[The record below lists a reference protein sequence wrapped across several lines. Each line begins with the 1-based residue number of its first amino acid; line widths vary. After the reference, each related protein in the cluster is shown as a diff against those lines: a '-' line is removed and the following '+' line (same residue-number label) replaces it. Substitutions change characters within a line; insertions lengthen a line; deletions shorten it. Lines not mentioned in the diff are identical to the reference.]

1 MAKSKEE
8 YSVFKPWRSSG
19 WLADKLVGEGEGYE
33 KKMEPAD
40 TELTQLSEGNVPI
53 SEAEYNTRIMRKKV
67 AAEKDRILNGF
78 WDTIQGG
85 SQNVWDLVRYQGDVP
100 DEVLKERAI
109 EANEK
114 LEALDAEKN
123 QEELAQAILAN
134 RRPIEDVRAEMTQ
147 MISAYENRTM
157 NDPEGIKHQDFMKAL
172 NDYLDHEKY
181 TWRELQGGIDVD
193 ADLMPDPFGF
203 GTSSPD
209 PFPEGR
215 IAGEIAG
222 TIGGYATGLGTYGA
236 IARKFGGG
244 YKK

>member
-85 SQNVWDLVRYQGDVP
+85 SQNVWDLVR
-100 DEVLKERAI
+100 
-109 EANEK
+109 
-114 LEALDAEKN
+114 
-123 QEELAQAILAN
+123 
-134 RRPIEDVRAEMTQ
+134 
-147 MISAYENRTM
+147 
-157 NDPEGIKHQDFMKAL
+157 
-172 NDYLDHEKY
+172 
-181 TWRELQGGIDVD
+181 
-193 ADLMPDPFGF
+193 
-203 GTSSPD
+203 
-209 PFPEGR
+209 
-215 IAGEIAG
+215 
-222 TIGGYATGLGTYGA
+222 
-236 IARKFGGG
+236 
-244 YKK
+244 